1 MQSHLRP
8 NDAPPQ
14 VVPELLSIGDGM
26 EGVVMVQAAGGVVA
40 QLFQARHVDVALRQD
55 EKIYADLRAGK
66 QRQDMNLATEH
77 HAS

>member
-1 MQSHLRP
+1 
-8 NDAPPQ
+8 
-14 VVPELLSIGDGM
+14 M